1 MRQTEITEI
10 TSRSDL
16 INRRLCNT
24 VKGHLI
30 HNTASKMPRQGG
42 QGKGKPRL
50 KDRKYGFGTALLK
63 SQQYGSQGL

>member
-1 MRQTEITEI
+1 
-10 TSRSDL
+10 
-16 INRRLCNT
+16 
-24 VKGHLI
+24 
-30 HNTASKMPRQGG
+30 MPRQGG